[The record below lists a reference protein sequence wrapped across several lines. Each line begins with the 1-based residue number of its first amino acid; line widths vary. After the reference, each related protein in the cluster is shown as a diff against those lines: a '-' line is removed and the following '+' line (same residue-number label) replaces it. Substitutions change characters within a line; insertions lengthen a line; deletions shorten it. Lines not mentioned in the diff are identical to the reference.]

1 MSIYEDLP
9 QGEYSL
15 NKVDIREIVDKY
27 PDKVVD
33 IIDRE
38 RDVVIVLDTCKIL
51 LKKEK
56 NNVKSFNGVHN
67 RTNQFN

>member
-33 IIDRE
+33 II
-38 RDVVIVLDTCKIL
+38 
-51 LKKEK
+51 
-56 NNVKSFNGVHN
+56 N
-67 RTNQFN
+67 